1 MASKVWKKLLFIILV
16 IACLFNITLK
26 LVQRSSFKDELQ
38 SSAQYVQDL
47 KQEYVQDLK
56 QENNQVQE
64 NVTVQDGTITSQNEI
79 SIMNIIS

>member
-26 LVQRSSFKDELQ
+26 LVQRNSFKEELQ

-47 KQEYVQDLK
+47 EQEESSEK
-56 QENNQVQE
+56 NNEVEQSSAAQ
-64 NVTVQDGTITSQNEI
+64 NVI
-79 SIMNIIS
+79 SIINIGN

>member
-1 MASKVWKKLLFIILV
+1 MASKVWKKLLVIILI

-38 SSAQYVQDL
+38 SSAQ
-47 KQEYVQDLK
+47 YVQDLK